1 MLLSRKLIALI
12 ETNAEELTTKWM
24 EIVRTHPD
32 TPTYHTHDPEQLHER
47 AYSVYSQ
54 LGKWLSDATTKD
66 EIQEIYSTLGRH
78 RREEG
83 FTLSEVLQAL
93 TITRRVLWLK
103 IESDGLLD
111 SALDMSLAM
120 HLSNRTVLFFD
131 RAMFYTARGYES

>member
-1 MLLSRKLIALI
+1 MPLSRKLVGLI
-12 ETNAEELTTKWM
+12 EANAEELTKKWM

-32 TPTYHTHDPEQLHER
+32 TPTYHTYDQDQLHER

-66 EIQEIYSTLGRH
+66 EIRNIYSTLGRH

-83 FTLSEVLQAL
+83 FGLSEVLQAL

-120 HLSNRTVLFFD
+120 HLSNRTILFFD
-131 RAMFYTARGYES
+131 RAMFYTALGYES